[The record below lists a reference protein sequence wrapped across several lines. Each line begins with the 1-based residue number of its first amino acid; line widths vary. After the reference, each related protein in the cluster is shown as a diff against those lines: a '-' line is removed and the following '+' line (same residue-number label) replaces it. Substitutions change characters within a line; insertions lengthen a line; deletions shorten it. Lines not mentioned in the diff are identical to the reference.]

1 MTTGGNNPEGCTVAF
16 EVSNGEHTMK
26 VEASRL
32 EVRPHDE
39 LFEVEIDGVKR
50 TLSISR
56 ISPAH
61 LSIILDGKS
70 YNVEVERFKDK
81 YQVVTRGEVY
91 EFSVIDE
98 REVVTTARDTASGTI
113 VVSAPMPGLVIDLM
127 CEAGQQVE
135 AGQSVLVLEAMK
147 MQNEI
152 TAPAS
157 GLIKEISL
165 ESGASVNSGDCLFI
179 IESS

>member
-1 MTTGGNNPEGCTVAF
+1 MVAYVVSDGN
-16 EVSNGEHTMK
+16 HTLR

-39 LFEVEIDGVKR
+39 LFQIEIDGEKKII
-50 TLSISR
+50 SISR

-70 YNVEVERFKDK
+70 FNVEVEHFEKD
-81 YQVVTRGEVY
+81 YQVSTRGEVY
-91 EFSVIDE
+91 NFSVVDE
-98 REVVTTARDTASGTI
+98 REVTTSSEQPDSGEKVI
-113 VVSAPMPGLVIDLM
+113 KAPMPGLVVELM
-127 CEAGQQVE
+127 VDVGDQVKAGDTL
-135 AGQSVLVLEAMK
+135 LVLEAMK

-157 GLIKEISL
+157 GVILGVL
-165 ESGASVNSGDCLFI
+165 VESSNKVNSGDDLI
-179 IESS
+179 VLDT